1 MKTKNLILS
10 AVFAAIICLATMVI
24 KIPLA
29 LGYVNL
35 GDCFVLLSA
44 FLLPMPYL
52 LFPAAI
58 GSCLA
63 DVFSGYAIYAPAT
76 FIIKGLMALSAY
88 FIFKS
93 LKRVK
98 PLWAYL
104 LSALIAEII
113 MVLGYFI
120 FETALYGFAASII
133 SVPFNALQGFVGI
146 ITAVA
151 SINIFKKI
159 KFFNL

>member
-1 MKTKNLILS
+1 MKTKNLITS
-10 AVFAAIICLATMVI
+10 AVLTAIVCLATIVV
-24 KIPLA
+24 KFPLA

-44 FLLPMPYL
+44 FLLPMPYC

-63 DVFSGYAIYAPAT
+63 DVFSGYAVYAPAT

-88 FIFKS
+88 FIFKT
-93 LKRVK
+93 LKRFRPV
-98 PLWAYL
+98 WAYL
-104 LSALIAEII
+104 LSAIIAEFI
-113 MVLGYFI
+113 MVFGYLV
-120 FETALYGFAASII
+120 FETVLYGFGVAIVN
-133 SVPFNALQGFVGI
+133 VPFNFLQSLVAVVTALL
-146 ITAVA
+146 
-151 SINIFKKI
+151 SINILKKI

>member
-1 MKTKNLILS
+1 MKTKTLITS
-10 AVFAAIICLATMVI
+10 AVLTAIVCLATMVV

-29 LGYVNL
+29 FGYVNL

-44 FLLPMPYL
+44 FLLPMPYC

-63 DVFSGYAIYAPAT
+63 DVFSGYAVYAPAT

-93 LKRVK
+93 LKQIK

-104 LSALIAEII
+104 ISAVVAEII
-113 MVLGYFI
+113 MVLGYFV
-120 FETALYGFAASII
+120 FEAFLYGFAAAIVN
-133 SVPFNALQGFVGI
+133 VPFNSIQGLVGI
-146 ITAVA
+146 LTAVV
-151 SINIFKKI
+151 SVNILKKI

>member
-1 MKTKNLILS
+1 MKTKNLIMS
-10 AVFAAIICLATMVI
+10 AVFAAIVCIATMVV

-29 LGYVNL
+29 FGYVNL

-63 DVFSGYAIYAPAT
+63 DIFSGYAVYAPAT
-76 FIIKGLMALSAY
+76 FIIKGLMALCAY

-98 PLWAYL
+98 PIWAYL
-104 LSALIAEII
+104 LSAIVAEII
-113 MVLGYFI
+113 MVLGYLV
-120 FETALYGFAASII
+120 FETFLYGFTVAIVN
-133 SVPFNALQGFVGI
+133 VPFNSLQGLVGI
-146 ITAVA
+146 ITAVVSA
-151 SINIFKKI
+151 NILKKI